1 MTNGVAYFVEA
12 LVTTNSFIKFAK
24 YDGWKKGKK
33 VLTKTSIFKQQNF
46 QSNIFS
52 VKIIKIMH

>member
-1 MTNGVAYFVEA
+1 VTNGVAYFAEA
-12 LVTTNSFIKFAK
+12 LMTTKSFIKFAK

-46 QSNIFS
+46 SQIFFLL
-52 VKIIKIMH
+52 K